1 MIATGNI
8 KIISDNNNINE
19 TLSNL
24 SDKVD
29 EEIER
34 ATAREDSIV
43 QNLINE
49 LTSIKNNAEK
59 NLLDTEKKIFDN
71 VNIQQQTASSKYN
84 HLWKNIVFKDNYFIN
99 LNGTFTYSNSQLV
112 KATEE
117 YYTCNNSEML
127 NIFLWLKP
135 SYDIFVAF
143 YDEDK
148 NFISSYTSDKDK
160 FILHNISIPRKA
172 KYFRASCFFPSN
184 NSIKTDDVVYTLTG
198 ASIYEM
204 LMGENYRTNGN
215 ISYNE
220 YDVVKSH
227 PVIWADGTEGVF
239 TSTDWDESN
248 KMFLG
253 YQVTYGTTLKV
264 VQPPCVV
271 ENFKIKS
278 INKKYIA

>member
-1 MIATGNI
+1 MKKETKLILKGLTDNGVPFTKEIRTLDEVKSCGNFIVVCKNASVSNGLPQIDGKSHSCFCCEMQLKVTCCYPEDESQSNTAYGQTLTICDRETGTTNSYIRTFAPGKNKGKWSAWLMIATGNI

-143 YDEDK
+143 YMPK
-148 NFISSYTSDKDK
+148 WAILLPPSSR
-160 FILHNISIPRKA
+160 P
-172 KYFRASCFFPSN
+172 
-184 NSIKTDDVVYTLTG
+184 
-198 ASIYEM
+198 
-204 LMGENYRTNGN
+204 
-215 ISYNE
+215 
-220 YDVVKSH
+220 
-227 PVIWADGTEGVF
+227 
-239 TSTDWDESN
+239 
-248 KMFLG
+248 
-253 YQVTYGTTLKV
+253 
-264 VQPPCVV
+264 
-271 ENFKIKS
+271 
-278 INKKYIA
+278 